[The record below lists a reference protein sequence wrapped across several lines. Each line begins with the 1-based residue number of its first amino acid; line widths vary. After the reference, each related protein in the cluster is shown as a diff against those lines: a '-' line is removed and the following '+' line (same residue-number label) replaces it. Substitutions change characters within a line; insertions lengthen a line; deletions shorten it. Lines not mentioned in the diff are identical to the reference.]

1 MASVPL
7 PDMRFANEVAQISAL
22 FRTAPIFRSP
32 RAGADP
38 ASMTAMRPRGVA
50 DLVRE
55 DEKTAIANEV
65 AWFSGASRRGTSR
78 PLRHGA
84 ALLAPAYSY
93 VGCMVT
99 PAPSL
104 PKDFSQLSLAE
115 AAELLAARKLPP
127 VDQWHP
133 ERTGDSAMEIRAD
146 GSWYHEGGRIN
157 RPAMVKL
164 FSTILRR
171 EADGSHV
178 LVTPAEKL
186 AIAVEDTPFRAV
198 EMKSEGTGAARKL
211 VFRLDTDDLVLA
223 GADHPLSF
231 GRDPDH
237 PDPRLH
243 VRGTL
248 GNGLEARIDRALYY
262 EIVDMALTEG
272 DDPPAIWSN
281 GARFPLVDR

>member
-1 MASVPL
+1 
-7 PDMRFANEVAQISAL
+7 
-22 FRTAPIFRSP
+22 
-32 RAGADP
+32 
-38 ASMTAMRPRGVA
+38 
-50 DLVRE
+50 
-55 DEKTAIANEV
+55 
-65 AWFSGASRRGTSR
+65 
-78 PLRHGA
+78 
-84 ALLAPAYSY
+84 
-93 VGCMVT
+93 MVT

-104 PKDFSQLSLAE
+104 PKDFAQLSLTE

-133 ERTGDSAMEIRAD
+133 QRSGDSAMEIRAD

-198 EMKSEGTGAARKL
+198 EMKSEGEGTARKL
-211 VFRLDTDDLVLA
+211 IFRLDTDDLVLA

-231 GRDPDH
+231 GRDPDR

-243 VRGTL
+243 VRGAI

-262 EIVDMALTEG
+262 EIVDMALAGGE
-272 DDPPAIWSN
+272 DPPAIWSN
-281 GARFPLVDR
+281 GACFPMVDR

>member
-1 MASVPL
+1 
-7 PDMRFANEVAQISAL
+7 
-22 FRTAPIFRSP
+22 
-32 RAGADP
+32 
-38 ASMTAMRPRGVA
+38 
-50 DLVRE
+50 
-55 DEKTAIANEV
+55 
-65 AWFSGASRRGTSR
+65 
-78 PLRHGA
+78 
-84 ALLAPAYSY
+84 
-93 VGCMVT
+93 MVT

-127 VDQWHP
+127 VEQWHP
-133 ERTGDSAMEIRAD
+133 EREGDSAMEIRAD
-146 GSWYHEGGRIN
+146 GSWFHEGGRIN

-186 AIAVEDTPFRAV
+186 RIVVDDTPFRAV
-198 EMKSEGTGAARKL
+198 EMKSEGEGAAREL
-211 VFRLDTDDLVLA
+211 VFRLDTDDLVIA

-231 GRDPDH
+231 GSDPDN

-243 VRGTL
+243 VRGII

-262 EIVDMALTEG
+262 ELVEMALAEGTER
-272 DDPPAIWSN
+272 PAIWSS
-281 GARFPLVDR
+281 GARFPLVNG